1 MNFENG
7 PIQQLFNSKGENSN
21 ISFNQWEQE
30 GDFSIKE
37 DNNFLRNTCKASNI
51 NVAEV
56 SGEIPTDRQQ
66 MLSVGPIGV
75 EPSNASLGCS
85 QVDCGVVPGSARVLD
100 TVG

>member
-7 PIQQLFNSKGENSN
+7 PIQQIFNSKGENSS

-56 SGEIPTDRQQ
+56 SGEIPTAGNRC
-66 MLSVGPIGV
+66 SVW
-75 EPSNASLGCS
+75 SRLGWNQIM
-85 QVDCGVVPGSARVLD
+85 QVFDAVRLTVGWYLVLRVLD